1 MLFHSKNL
9 AAAPQLLLCSTEV
22 VTGFKLFKC
31 LQVKTSVSK
40 MMNNMSDVGPVLTSI
55 PVLSLRVSNDV
66 IIYKLLF
73 LFCSQY
79 DKKCVLFEKYRLKS
93 FQLQLL
99 KGTEEAFLSRTFCI
113 GTIIN
118 QLRLCEQQD

>member
-40 MMNNMSDVGPVLTSI
+40 MMNNMLDVGPVLTSI
-55 PVLSLRVSNDV
+55 PVLSIRVSNDV

-73 LFCSQY
+73 LFCS
-79 DKKCVLFEKYRLKS
+79 
-93 FQLQLL
+93 
-99 KGTEEAFLSRTFCI
+99 
-113 GTIIN
+113 
-118 QLRLCEQQD
+118 